1 MVNARERSR
10 NRLWRKA
17 VRAVLS
23 AHARRRLYAR
33 FDDFMSARI
42 VPTWIVNCFP
52 LSGVVAARHCSL
64 VVRDTR
70 GVTLRCSRRTGRS
83 AGPSISTRQLH
94 GGALR
99 NGT

>member
-52 LSGVVAARHCSL
+52 LSGVVAAETTAS
-64 VVRDTR
+64 
-70 GVTLRCSRRTGRS
+70 
-83 AGPSISTRQLH
+83 
-94 GGALR
+94 
-99 NGT
+99 